1 MNSVA
6 LAFTKIIISFIA
18 AFLITLVGVP
28 KLLPVLHRLK
38 FGQVEREEG
47 LESHKKKN

>member
-6 LAFTKIIISFIA
+6 LAFTKIIISFVA

-28 KLLPVLHRLK
+28 KLLPVLHRL
-38 FGQVEREEG
+38 
-47 LESHKKKN
+47 